1 MARLGAGVGLIA
13 LVRFSKK
20 LTLNLS
26 NWISMHTRSLIAKVP
41 NPWNANKDWTLCT
54 CMHLELAAIYVWN
67 LEYFEF
73 FCKCEIFD
81 WHIVQSPQKEYWTS
95 IASILLEKQYIS
107 NIRPYLEFGKK
118 NPRPRD
124 DICQWRHC
132 QRQCKFFCQRCKG
145 LQKHRNLQ
153 YRWKYKVHF
162 ILISTLKLLTY

>member
-1 MARLGAGVGLIA
+1 MLGAGVGLIA

-67 LEYFEF
+67 LEYLDF
-73 FCKCEIFD
+73 FLHKWNF
-81 WHIVQSPQKEYWTS
+81 WLAYSLKPPK
-95 IASILLEKQYIS
+95 SILNFNCINTTWKTIHFEHQTI
-107 NIRPYLEFGKK
+107 FGIWQK

-132 QRQCKFFCQRCKG
+132 QRQCKFFCQRCKF
-145 LQKHRNLQ
+145 LQKQRDLQ
-153 YRWKYKVHF
+153 YKWKFKVHL
-162 ILISTLKLLTY
+162 ILISSLKLLTYY

>member
-67 LEYFEF
+67 FE
-73 FCKCEIFD
+73 
-81 WHIVQSPQKEYWTS
+81 
-95 IASILLEKQYIS
+95 
-107 NIRPYLEFGKK
+107 YLELQLHQYYLKNNAFLASDHIWISAKK
-118 NPRPRD
+118 SETAVLEAKTFVKIFCYKRK
-124 DICQWRHC
+124 
-132 QRQCKFFCQRCKG
+132 CKKYTVFVYIYSVSI
-145 LQKHRNLQ
+145 
-153 YRWKYKVHF
+153 YR
-162 ILISTLKLLTY
+162 ILRIKCGNYSASA